1 MIARPA
7 ATASGRSD
15 APRVPRTRRR
25 AAPVAVPPS
34 LRRARRQDW
43 GRLPWFAPFLRRA
56 FFLRRRFEDM
66 DTSVVLMVLPGRMWL
81 RAIKRR
87 LPIPDPRHVVSP
99 VTPLPAG
106 RPGYP
111 GAMTGFEKTT
121 PTGLDK
127 QPFDK
132 VLTDE
137 LVRTIREELRAEL
150 REQTSKQ
157 RRKATLYAASGA
169 AALYAGAAVALA
181 AGLALALGLPGWAA
195 ALIMGVLLG
204 LAAVLLRGAAHPRSG
219 QRVPGAGQ
227 YADPGEP
234 DAAAA
239 AGTSAFP
246 GVTPGGPGVP
256 APPPMPPSTPAPG
269 GPGTPGRDG
278 GATHGGE
285 R

>member
-15 APRVPRTRRR
+15 TPVAGRARRR
-25 AAPVAVPPS
+25 AAPRSDAALPMPPH
-34 LRRARRQDW
+34 APGQDW

-66 DTSVVLMVLPGRMWL
+66 GTSVVLMVLPGRMCV
-81 RAIKRR
+81 RAITPR
-87 LPIPDPRHVVSP
+87 LPTPQPRQGVCR
-99 VTPLPAG
+99 VTPLPAL

-121 PTGLDK
+121 PTGLAHQPLDK
-127 QPFDK
+127 A
-132 VLTDE
+132 LTDE
-137 LVRTIREELRAEL
+137 LVRTVREELRAEL
-150 REQTSKQ
+150 REQTKRQ

-181 AGLALALGLPGWAA
+181 VGLALTLGLPDWAA
-195 ALIMGVLLG
+195 ALVVAVLLG

-219 QRVPGAGQ
+219 QGAPGTGRQDAPAAPAAAPSPSVSGVPGA
-227 YADPGEP
+227 
-234 DAAAA
+234 
-239 AGTSAFP
+239 
-246 GVTPGGPGVP
+246 PGGPGIP

-269 GPGTPGRDG
+269 GGR
-278 GATHGGE
+278 
-285 R
+285 